1 MTGGTLDGA
10 ALLTGGQF
18 LSGRLARFS
27 VAGSIGF
34 VVQVAALWLL
44 VSLTGIH
51 YVLATAIAVELAI
64 LVNFV
69 WHERW
74 TFQDRV

>member
-1 MTGGTLDGA
+1 MTER
-10 ALLTGGQF
+10 LL
-18 LSGRLARFS
+18 RFS

-44 VSLTGIH
+44 ISFTGIH
-51 YVLATAIAVELAI
+51 YLVATAMAVELAI
-64 LVNFV
+64 VVNFV

-74 TFQDRV
+74 TWQDRPGREPVPW